1 MNASLGMH
9 ERQMAIPT
17 PAARTVVVQDAMLA
31 GRALQPYCPRAC
43 DTTYKNQ
50 DLNRG
55 NKTTQHMLHSCGVV
69 KCKEDNCRWGTIAR
83 KP

>member
-1 MNASLGMH
+1 MPAAMNASLGMH

-17 PAARTVVVQDAMLA
+17 PATATIVVQDAMLA

-50 DLNRG
+50 DLNCG
-55 NKTTQHMLHSCGVV
+55 NKTTKH
-69 KCKEDNCRWGTIAR
+69 KCQEDNCRWGTIAK